1 MKKLFTLLF
10 LLFLAQLNRAQISSL
25 QLDSTELEVSIL
37 LDNLVIPWDMHW
49 DPGGWVWF
57 SEREGKISRFQ
68 IETGTL
74 QFIHFI
80 EDTYQSSDNSGL
92 HALALHPDFPA
103 VPYVY
108 AHYTYTRWR
117 SRFVR
122 YTFDEDNLLLKDPY
136 IILDEL
142 EGNTSHNG
150 SRIVFTPDKN
160 KLFLCLG
167 DAFMSGRAL
176 ELEEYAGKILRMNLD
191 GSVPDGNPFPNSL
204 VWSYGHR
211 NPQGLVLAPNG
222 ILYSSEHGGGEDDEL
237 NIIEKGKNYGWP
249 EVAGFCQWREEAEYC
264 AANEVILPLK
274 TWSPTYAV
282 SGMDYYDHEA
292 IPEWRNSLLQTSL
305 KASDGSRLG
314 QRLQLLKLSSDGR
327 EVESVTDYF
336 KQTFGRLRDVL
347 VLPDG
352 RILITTSNKE
362 LNGNGDAVVKP
373 DDDKM
378 IMLRN
383 PDYHGP
389 SVPQADVEDVLLYPN
404 PAGRSFS
411 LKFKESFTEIKL
423 SLRDLQGKLIWEKE
437 LFLNGSPLAFI
448 NEDFGGGL
456 YLLEVEFG
464 DGKRVS
470 KKLVIK

>member
-1 MKKLFTLLF
+1 MKKLFILLS
-10 LLFLAQLNRAQISSL
+10 LLFLAQTNRAQVNSL
-25 QLDSTELEVSIL
+25 QLDSTELDVSIL
-37 LDNLVIPWDMHW
+37 LDNLVVPWDMHW

-74 QFIHFI
+74 QMVHFI
-80 EDTYQSSDNSGL
+80 GDTYQSSDNSGL

-108 AHYTYTRWR
+108 AHYTYSRWR

-122 YTFDEDNLLLKDPY
+122 FTFDETNLLLKEPY

-142 EGNTSHNG
+142 EANTSHNG
-150 SRIVFTPDKN
+150 SRIVFTPDKT
-160 KLFLCLG
+160 KLYLCLG

-191 GSVPDGNPFPNSL
+191 GSVPEDNPYPNSL

-249 EVAGFCQWREEAEYC
+249 EVAGYCQWTEEAEYC
-264 AANEVILPLK
+264 AANEVILPLM

-282 SGMDYYDHEA
+282 SGMEYYDHEA
-292 IPEWRNSLLQTSL
+292 IPEWRNSILQTSL
-305 KASDGSRLG
+305 KASDGSRMG
-314 QRLQLLKLSSDGR
+314 QRLQQLKLSPDGR
-327 EVESVTDYF
+327 EVVSVNDYF
-336 KQTFGRLRDVL
+336 KQTFGRLRDVMA
-347 VLPDG
+347 LPDG
-352 RILITTSNKE
+352 RVLVLTSNKE
-362 LNGNGDAVVKP
+362 LNGNGDAVVKA

-389 SVPQADVEDVLLYPN
+389 STPVPQAEELILYPN
-404 PAGRSFS
+404 PSNSGFS
-411 LKFKESFTEIKL
+411 LKFKEGFTDIEL
-423 SLRDLQGKLIWEKE
+423 YLRDLKGRLVWSKA
-437 LFLNGSPLAFI
+437 LFLNGSPVAPVNDKLSS
-448 NEDFGGGL
+448 GV
-456 YLLEVEFG
+456 YMLEVIFA
-464 DGKRVS
+464 DGKKLR
-470 KKLVIK
+470 KKLIIK